1 MSHAADPPSNPP
13 SPGSPDSVAESSP
26 SAASPASQVASRAPR
41 LALLIATGFGLGYL
55 PKAPGTWGS
64 LSALLLFWGTD
75 VIQRRMLA
83 DPPRSSGSVADWAFA
98 VYWPHILL
106 VIFVAIVGLWSA
118 QIAARSHETRDPQ
131 WIVVDEISGQLITF
145 LLYLWPVPV
154 AILSMLPKSERL
166 FVVNSDMI
174 YLGGEANWQY
184 LLAGF
189 ILFRV
194 FDIWKPWPVRAAEK
208 LPGGWGIMADDWVAG
223 IYAALCLWLLRAAG
237 M

>member
-1 MSHAADPPSNPP
+1 MSHNAD
-13 SPGSPDSVAESSP
+13 SS
-26 SAASPASQVASRAPR
+26 SPASSGAPSAVESPTSSAATTQRPPR

-64 LSALLLFWGTD
+64 LGGLLLFWGTD
-75 VIQRRMLA
+75 TFQRSMLA
-83 DPPRSSGSVADWAFA
+83 DPPRSSASVADWALA
-98 VYWPHILL
+98 VYWPHISL
-106 VIFVAIVGLWSA
+106 VILVAIAGLWSA

-131 WIVVDEISGQLITF
+131 WIVADEISGQLIAF
-145 LLYLWPVPV
+145 LFYLWPLPV
-154 AILSMLPKSERL
+154 AILGLLPKSERL
-166 FVVNSDMI
+166 FVVDNDRI

-223 IYAALCLWLLRAAG
+223 IYAALCLWALRAAG
-237 M
+237 L